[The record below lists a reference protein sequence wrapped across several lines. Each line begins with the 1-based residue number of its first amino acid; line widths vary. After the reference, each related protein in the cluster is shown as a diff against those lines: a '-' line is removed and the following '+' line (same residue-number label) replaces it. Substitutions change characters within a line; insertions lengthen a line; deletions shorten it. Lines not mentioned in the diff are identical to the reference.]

1 MDIDVDDRILTTE
14 QAAAILQV
22 NYETCRRYLNA
33 GKIPGR
39 KIGKSW
45 RIVESDLKRFIA
57 EGNAARGLSRAA
69 NEERDGRDA
78 WSC

>member
-1 MDIDVDDRILTTE
+1 MNTGADDRILTAE
-14 QAAAILQV
+14 QAAAILQL
-22 NYETCRRYLNA
+22 NYETCRRYLQE
-33 GKIPGR
+33 GKLPGR